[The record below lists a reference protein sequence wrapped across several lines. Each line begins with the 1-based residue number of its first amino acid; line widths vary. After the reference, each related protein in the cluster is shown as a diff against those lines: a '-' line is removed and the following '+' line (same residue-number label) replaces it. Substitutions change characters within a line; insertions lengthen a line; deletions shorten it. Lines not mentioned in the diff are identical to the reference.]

1 MLNLNDPKWRT
12 FEGGY
17 RILYDASI
25 PLIKLE
31 NTSDSGIMKSIVD
44 ELWQELH
51 HQGDVGIASYM
62 SVPHL
67 IRIAM
72 EKQLFDASLI
82 SLITVIEI
90 QRHKDNP
97 QLPPEYLND
106 YLISLKQLSTLALSA
121 LEKQW
126 DLELTSCILSAIAV
140 SKGQTKL
147 GDAIF
152 MMDSEDM
159 IDQFID
165 GY

>member
-1 MLNLNDPKWRT
+1 MLDLNNPKWKT

-17 RILYDASI
+17 RMPYDASA
-25 PLIKLE
+25 LLTKLE
-31 NTSDSGIMKSIVD
+31 NTVEPSVIKSIID

-67 IRIAM
+67 IRIAK
-72 EKQLFDASLI
+72 EKHIFDMSLI
-82 SLITVIEI
+82 SLISIIEI

-106 YLISLKQLSTLALSA
+106 YLTSLRELSA
-121 LEKQW
+121 LALLALDKQW
-126 DLELTSCILSAIAV
+126 DLELTSCVLSAVAV